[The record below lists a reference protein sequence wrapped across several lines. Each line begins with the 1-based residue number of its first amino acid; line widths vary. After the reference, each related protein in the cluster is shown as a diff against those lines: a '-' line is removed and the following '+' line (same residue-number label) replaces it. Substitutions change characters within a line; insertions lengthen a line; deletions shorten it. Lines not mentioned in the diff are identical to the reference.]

1 MGHDDMGGSPWFK
14 IRITVLLLL
23 LAMVGGALLYDW
35 AYLSGTSEQA
45 FVTVD
50 KILNEKKTVKEG
62 EVKNYSRDE
71 VKAKIG
77 VEPVSTREIKNEK
90 TGDVKYVVDLYKWQR
105 MTPVALSAAE
115 GKTFDFFPTYNFE
128 VAYKKEIQLASDDKK
143 FVYNL
148 NGVVRQTEFIPPKE
162 PDIVINPNN
171 IKDVTTPAGGG
182 PAPGTQPAGD
192 GRAKKAERIRVDAF
206 MDNDID
212 ANGEVSRE
220 EVKGKR
226 VEKTFD
232 KADEDENDIVTRDEI
247 EALAKTVNAEID
259 AKEAEEKKKAEE
271 EKKKKEAEDKKKAE
285 EEKAKEDTDD
295 NKKGDE
301 DSKKDDDSSADDKAD
316 DDKADD
322 KSDAKSDDKADKKS
336 DDKKDDKKD

>member
-1 MGHDDMGGSPWFK
+1 MGHDETGGSPWFK

-23 LAMVGGALLYDW
+23 LAMVAGALCYDRF
-35 AYLSGTSEQA
+35 YLSGTSEKA

-50 KILNEKKTVKEG
+50 KMLNETVQEG
-62 EVKNYSRDE
+62 EVKNYTREE
-71 VKAKIG
+71 VKEKIG
-77 VEPVSTREIKNEK
+77 VEPVSSREIKNEK

-105 MTPVALSAAE
+105 MTPVSMSSEE
-115 GKTFDFFPTYNFE
+115 GKTFDVFPTYNFE
-128 VAYKKEIQLASDDKK
+128 VAYKKERQPASADEK
-143 FVYNL
+143 FVFNL
-148 NGVVRQTEFIPPKE
+148 DSVVRQAEFIAPKE
-162 PDIVINPNN
+162 PGIEVNPSGVQDIQM
-171 IKDVTTPAGGG
+171 PAGGG
-182 PAPGTQPAGD
+182 PGPGAAPAGG
-192 GRAKKAERIRVDAF
+192 GRAKKAERLRVDAF

-232 KADEDENDIVTRDEI
+232 KADADKNDIVTRDEI

-285 EEKAKEDTDD
+285 EEKAKESTDD
-295 NKKGDE
+295 NKKVDD
-301 DSKKDDDSSADDKAD
+301 DSKKDDDSSGEDKAD
-316 DDKADD
+316 DDKADDD

-336 DDKKDDKKD
+336 DKKKDDKKG